1 MEYLKKKMAEKV
13 CGKPTEVFSRI
24 SGYYRPVKN
33 WNDGKT
39 QEFKERKTYDG
50 KQAVEGEVL
59 GGVKGATAQAETP
72 IVANDEGTVDMDL
85 DGLVLF
91 ASQSC
96 PNCKMAKE
104 FLDKMGIKYKVLMAE
119 ENMELIKS
127 LDLKTAPTLINFTN
141 GTATDIVTT
150 YPGIR
155 KYVAAMPV
163 EETSAC
169 PDCKF

>member
-1 MEYLKKKMAEKV
+1 MAEQV
-13 CGKPTEVFSRI
+13 CGKPVQTFSRI
-24 SGYYRPVKN
+24 SGYYRPVQN

-72 IVANDEGTVDMDL
+72 IVANDEGTIDMDL

-91 ASQSC
+91 ASKTC
-96 PNCKMAKE
+96 PNCKMAKA
-104 FLDKMGIKYKVLMAE
+104 FMDKLGIKYKELMSE
-119 ENMELIKS
+119 ENMDLIKA
-127 LDLKTAPTLINFTN
+127 LNLRTAPTLIKFEN
-141 GTATDIVTT
+141 GTAKDIVAT

-155 KYVAAMPV
+155 KYIASLP
-163 EETSAC
+163 EEGATETCES
-169 PDCKF
+169 CKF